1 MRSLV
6 LAAICIS
13 LAFSQSTGVIAIYI
27 STGEGCSVM
36 FYAETF
42 NLTIAGT
49 TYDFN
54 SLNATSECS
63 VGEKG
68 LTYLNLKLND
78 TLGDDYSDATLI
90 FSFSKTDTGY
100 WNSEQVMLNYTASN
114 DSEISAVADFLEVSV
129 ISEWFSFACS
139 IRSGVSLS
147 DDVAILLDY
156 YQIQAYNIQNTTF
169 SDSFQCVAILSKGA
183 WMGIFSTFFLIV
195 MLVFSIMMLIN
206 IQTPDRF
213 ETSKSKCLI
222 IPHEH

>member
-1 MRSLV
+1 
-6 LAAICIS
+6 
-13 LAFSQSTGVIAIYI
+13 
-27 STGEGCSVM
+27 M

-42 NLTIAGT
+42 NLTIGET

-54 SLNATSECS
+54 SLNATSTCS

-68 LTYLNLKLND
+68 QTYLQLKLD
-78 TLGDDYSDATLI
+78 DKLGDDYTDATLF
-90 FSFSKTDTGY
+90 FSFSKTNTGY
-100 WNSEQVMLNYTASN
+100 WNSQEVMFNYTAAN
-114 DSEISAVADFLEVSV
+114 DSEINAVASFQEVSL

-139 IRSGVSLS
+139 IRTAVSLS
-147 DDVAILLDY
+147 DDVSLLLDY

-169 SDSFQCVAILSKGA
+169 SDSFQYVAILSKGA
-183 WMGIFSTFFLIV
+183 WMGIFSTLFLIV
-195 MLVFSIMMLIN
+195 MLFFSIMMLVN